1 MDKEL
6 FGIGKTWLGVYGLIA
21 LSAAMVFTG
30 HIPVET
36 FWQNALILLG
46 IGGGKSGLKKIGEGL
61 NRG

>member
-30 HIPVET
+30 HIPVDT

-46 IGGGKSGLKKIGEGL
+46 IGGGKSALKKIGEGL
-61 NRG
+61 SSK